1 MILALR
7 SLSLSLILYVTHTK
21 VERPGPLLFLF
32 AMLINL
38 DTTKMNRFQAL
49 IDYLEAN
56 PTPPSKSF
64 VYKSWRQFA
73 IAKFTTLVEEHPEIA
88 IRMIKFVFFQ
98 KSSLSLLSKRN
109 VAVALHAVF
118 MSRGVYES
126 KDSFE
131 HDVKILEHII
141 EPLGEFS
148 KEETNFESLRPNNP
162 KTNPMKLTPI
172 NYPLVITIPK
182 FVVRVAANATMRHV
196 QGFTRRNCSTGLVYW
211 SRTRDINRP
220 TLVYFHG
227 IGMGMVPYL
236 AFVPAFAR
244 DVPNVILIE
253 FPGISGHK
261 LREGSPPYPTVEE
274 IALSLR
280 AHLKA
285 TVAPK
290 SKCIGVSHS
299 FGTMVLSSIMNYYPD
314 TFAATVYL
322 DPVNFFAGATSLGP
336 ILYIPLSV
344 PVFIDCIKKRD
355 PFKFV
360 THLAAG
366 DIYTQHLIK
375 NVQEFGEYAS
385 RENDDI
391 CLVVLSGND
400 PLVDARG
407 VRDTLKPSTE
417 TWLYENNIHGD
428 IIVRPEFHKRLK
440 SWIEDV
446 CEKLEN
452 EAKPLFVVTK
462 AKDGLLR
469 RSSAS
474 CSQLSSS

>member
-64 VYKSWRQFA
+64 DYKSWRQFA

-141 EPLGEFS
+141 EPLGEFN

-211 SRTRDINRP
+211 SRTRGDLSARSGAKFFGHNDH
-220 TLVYFHG
+220 YF
-227 IGMGMVPYL
+227 IL
-236 AFVPAFAR
+236 TRRFA
-244 DVPNVILIE
+244 P
-253 FPGISGHK
+253 
-261 LREGSPPYPTVEE
+261 
-274 IALSLR
+274 
-280 AHLKA
+280 
-285 TVAPK
+285 
-290 SKCIGVSHS
+290 
-299 FGTMVLSSIMNYYPD
+299 
-314 TFAATVYL
+314 
-322 DPVNFFAGATSLGP
+322 
-336 ILYIPLSV
+336 
-344 PVFIDCIKKRD
+344 
-355 PFKFV
+355 
-360 THLAAG
+360 
-366 DIYTQHLIK
+366 
-375 NVQEFGEYAS
+375 
-385 RENDDI
+385 
-391 CLVVLSGND
+391 
-400 PLVDARG
+400 
-407 VRDTLKPSTE
+407 
-417 TWLYENNIHGD
+417 
-428 IIVRPEFHKRLK
+428 
-440 SWIEDV
+440 
-446 CEKLEN
+446 
-452 EAKPLFVVTK
+452 
-462 AKDGLLR
+462 LLR
-469 RSSAS
+469 RSTVS
-474 CSQLSSS
+474 

>member
-7 SLSLSLILYVTHTK
+7 SISLTCLLYLVHS
-21 VERPGPLLFLF
+21 RSSYPGPGL
-32 AMLINL
+32 
-38 DTTKMNRFQAL
+38 K
-49 IDYLEAN
+49 
-56 PTPPSKSF
+56 
-64 VYKSWRQFA
+64 FA
-73 IAKFTTLVEEHPEIA
+73 IIKFKALVTSHPTIA
-88 IRMIKFVFFQ
+88 LRMIKFVFFQ
-98 KSSLSLLSKRN
+98 KSSLSQISKRN

-126 KDSFE
+126 EDSFDR
-131 HDVKILEHII
+131 DVKEIEWILT
-141 EPLGEFS
+141 PLGEFC
-148 KEETNFESLRPNNP
+148 ERETNFKSLRPNHP

-182 FVVRVAANATMRHV
+182 FFVRVAATMTMRHL

-211 SRTRDINRP
+211 SRTTDINRP
-220 TLVYFHG
+220 TLVFFHG

-236 AFVPAFAR
+236 AFVPAFAK

-253 FPGISGHK
+253 FPGISGHS
-261 LREGSPPYPTVEE
+261 LRTSSPPYPTVEE

-285 TVAPK
+285 TINPK

-314 TFAATVYL
+314 TFNATVYL

-336 ILYIPLSV
+336 ILYIPLSL
-344 PVFIDCIKKRD
+344 PVFIDCIRTHD

-385 RENDDI
+385 RENDDT
-391 CLVVLSGND
+391 CLVVLAGND
-400 PLVDARG
+400 PLVDAYG

-417 TWLYENNIHGD
+417 VWLYENNIHGD

-440 SWIEDV
+440 NWIDCV
-446 CEKLEN
+446 VKTLE
-452 EAKPLFVVTK
+452 EPKDLFPTK
-462 AKDGLLR
+462 KETNGAMRGSR
-469 RSSAS
+469 S